1 MRCIVCT
8 DANVSGQNSN
18 EAAFLRGADPMQDR
32 PRTTPD
38 LFSPL
43 EVGPL
48 ALPNRIVMAPLT
60 RSRAGAGNVPTALN
74 ALYYAQRASA
84 GLIIAEATQIAPEG
98 QGYIST
104 PGIHSAEQVAGWR
117 CVTGA
122 VRACGGRIVLQLW
135 HVGRISH
142 PSFQPGGIL
151 PVAPSA
157 VKPNTQA
164 YTANGFEPIPTPR
177 ALDISEI
184 PGIVAQYAKA
194 AANAM
199 EAGFDGVE
207 VHAANGYL
215 IDQFMRDGANRRT
228 DAYGGSIENRTR
240 FLLEVVDAVT
250 EAVGADRTGVRIS
263 PQNGQNDIADSDPQ
277 RLFNH
282 VASSLAGK
290 GLAYLHVIEGDT
302 GGAPVPPFDYLAI
315 KRLFGGL
322 VIANNGFDKERAQEA
337 LAQGRADMV
346 AFGKPFI
353 GNPDLVVRLYLGAP
367 LSPSHRETYYGGD
380 DQGYTDY
387 PLLRSVEQRACFGD
401 ADRAWG

>member
-1 MRCIVCT
+1 
-8 DANVSGQNSN
+8 
-18 EAAFLRGADPMQDR
+18 MQDQ
-32 PRTTPD
+32 PKTAPD

-43 EVGPL
+43 QVGPL
-48 ALPNRIVMAPLT
+48 ALPNRVVMAPLT
-60 RSRAGAGNVPTALN
+60 RSRAGPGNVPTALN

-84 GLIIAEATQIAPEG
+84 GLIIAEATQVAPEG

-104 PGIHSAEQVAGWR
+104 PGIHSSEQVAGWR

-142 PSFQPGGIL
+142 PSFQPGGVL

-157 VKPNTQA
+157 VKPDTQA

-184 PGIVAQYAKA
+184 PGIVAQYAKG

-199 EAGFDGVE
+199 AAGFDGVE

-215 IDQFMRDGANRRT
+215 IDQFLRDGANKRT

-240 FLLEVVDAVT
+240 FLLEVVEAVIKT
-250 EAVGADRTGVRIS
+250 VGADRTGVRIS

-282 VASSLAGK
+282 VAASLSGK

-315 KRLFGGL
+315 KQLFGGL

-337 LAQGRADMV
+337 LAQGGADMI

-353 GNPDLVVRLYLGAP
+353 GNPDLVVRLFLGAP
-367 LSPSHRETYYGGD
+367 LNPSHRETYYGGE

-387 PLLRSVEQRACFGD
+387 PFLRRVEARACYGD